1 MFSGTFGE
9 NTEHQ
14 PQLEG
19 FGKVGKVGE
28 LGRVGEPGEVG
39 KVGELGEVGKP
50 GRVAANWICICKLVL
65 KAANGLDWAMLMVTD
80 VLRGNSVLLCS
91 ASKYEKKLSYRAIAN
106 QTYDMPQVLSRKKQ
120 LLPEIL
126 HTID

>member
-1 MFSGTFGE
+1 M
-9 NTEHQ
+9 
-14 PQLEG
+14 EG

-28 LGRVGEPGEVG
+28 LG
-39 KVGELGEVGKP
+39 KVGEVGKP
-50 GRVAANWICICKLVL
+50 GRVAANWTCICKLVL

>member
-1 MFSGTFGE
+1 M
-9 NTEHQ
+9 
-14 PQLEG
+14 EG
-19 FGKVGKVGE
+19 FGEAGKPGKARKLGRHGKLGKVGE
-28 LGRVGEPGEVG
+28 P
-39 KVGELGEVGKP
+39 GEVGKP
-50 GRVAANWICICKLVL
+50 GRVAANWTCICKLVL
-65 KAANGLDWAMLMVTD
+65 IAANGLDWAMLMVTD

>member
-19 FGKVGKVGE
+19 SGKVGKVGE
-28 LGRVGEPGEVG
+28 LGRVH
-39 KVGELGEVGKP
+39 
-50 GRVAANWICICKLVL
+50 GRVAANWTCICKLVL

>member
-1 MFSGTFGE
+1 MYNEKGVKFG
-9 NTEHQ
+9 
-14 PQLEG
+14 
-19 FGKVGKVGE
+19 VGQC
-28 LGRVGEPGEVG
+28 EVPFLADLDSYR
-39 KVGELGEVGKP
+39 ETYL
-50 GRVAANWICICKLVL
+50 AAIEKQ

-91 ASKYEKKLSYRAIAN
+91 ASKYEKKLSYRAIADR
-106 QTYDMPQVLSRKKQ
+106 TYDMPEILSRKKQ